1 MEQAYALLN
10 NVKSAL
16 KEELNN
22 SVYNNSFADLN
33 KIHKVQNGNIYLIVP
48 TKLEE
53 YRINQFYLKK
63 MNEFLNQYTTEKMQF
78 QLITQDAA
86 DAESVKN
93 AESVLTT
100 INPQEKVINERSLR
114 PEYTFNNFI
123 TGESN
128 REAFVFALKV
138 AQSPHVTVNP
148 LYIFGD
154 VGLGKTHLMMSIGN
168 YMLENNPKLNIVCTS
183 AQRFVEDYFK
193 SKNKNQKSTSVSETF
208 NNYYRSADVL
218 LVDDIQYLAGKQ
230 GSQDEFFKLFEILN
244 ENGKQIIVTSD
255 KKACDLDIMD
265 RLKSRFGWGMQ
276 VDVRKPD
283 KELRKNILKNKLN
296 ILIANPSDVSDDA
309 LDYIATHFED
319 NIRELEGA
327 LRRFVYYC
335 ASFNFEYSLDNAII
349 SLESILPS
357 DRDSG
362 KDSSVKNIE
371 FVKNKVANYF
381 NINVK
386 ELTGNSRKQEIVYP
400 RSIAMYLLRTKY
412 NVGLK
417 KIGECFGNK
426 DHTTVAHAVDKIEDY
441 IKNDENVK
449 QDVNNIV
456 DKLNK

>member
-154 VGLGKTHLMMSIGN
+154 VGLGKTH
-168 YMLENNPKLNIVCTS
+168 
-183 AQRFVEDYFK
+183 
-193 SKNKNQKSTSVSETF
+193 
-208 NNYYRSADVL
+208 
-218 LVDDIQYLAGKQ
+218 
-230 GSQDEFFKLFEILN
+230 
-244 ENGKQIIVTSD
+244 
-255 KKACDLDIMD
+255 
-265 RLKSRFGWGMQ
+265 
-276 VDVRKPD
+276 
-283 KELRKNILKNKLN
+283 
-296 ILIANPSDVSDDA
+296 
-309 LDYIATHFED
+309 H
-319 NIRELEGA
+319 
-327 LRRFVYYC
+327 
-335 ASFNFEYSLDNAII
+335 
-349 SLESILPS
+349 
-357 DRDSG
+357 
-362 KDSSVKNIE
+362 
-371 FVKNKVANYF
+371 
-381 NINVK
+381 
-386 ELTGNSRKQEIVYP
+386 
-400 RSIAMYLLRTKY
+400 
-412 NVGLK
+412 
-417 KIGECFGNK
+417 
-426 DHTTVAHAVDKIEDY
+426 
-441 IKNDENVK
+441 
-449 QDVNNIV
+449 
-456 DKLNK
+456 